1 MLFLINSIIKGML
14 QSIMRSPEYE
24 KVFWVGHGTTGEVI
38 IFLALFHPAGNSC
51 SGSFAHVA
59 LDPGS
64 ALHLVSDVLRQEAI
78 ETLLILASLNP
89 LRAEER
95 GHEEYLFRGRLL
107 PEEKAEVVIE
117 LDTFAAIN
125 TKLVESSTL

>member
-1 MLFLINSIIKGML
+1 ML

-38 IFLALFHPAGNSC
+38 IFLALFHPAGNGR

-64 ALHLVSDVLRQEAI
+64 ALHLVSDVLGQEAI

-95 GHEEYLFRGRLL
+95 GHEEYLFSGRLL

>member
-1 MLFLINSIIKGML
+1 M
-14 QSIMRSPEYE
+14 
-24 KVFWVGHGTTGEVI
+24 FWVCHSSTCKVVVL
-38 IFLALFHPAGNSC
+38 LALFHPARYSC
-51 SGSFAHVA
+51 TRSFAHVT

-64 ALHLVSDVLRQEAI
+64 TLHLVSDVLRQEAI

-95 GHEEYLFRGRLL
+95 GLEEYLFRGRLL

-125 TKLVESSTL
+125 TELVESTTL